1 MTDRMAAFDASPG
14 DGALSVF
21 RRFPLVTSGLARLRS
36 ALIVLCSGLLL
47 VSCQF
52 PVLDPSG
59 PIAAKEKQ
67 LILISTA
74 LMLLVVLPV
83 IILTLFF
90 VFWYRASNTRA
101 HAMPNWAHSNAIEA
115 VVWIVPLLIV
125 IALGWLAWT
134 TTHALDPY
142 KPLEETDKP
151 TLEIDVVAL
160 DWKWLFIY
168 PEQNIASV
176 NEVAFPIDRPVRFEI
191 TSDTV
196 MNSFFIPGLAGQ
208 MYAMAGM
215 RTQLSL
221 IANKPGSFGGLSA
234 NYSGAGFSGM
244 RFTALATSD
253 ADFEAWTRKV
263 AAAGQPLDKAAYAEL
278 AKKREN
284 SPVVYYAPGDPDL
297 LVNLIKKYRHT
308 PPPEPTGDTPA
319 EASQTPPAAHADH

>member
-1 MTDRMAAFDASPG
+1 MPVSQR
-14 DGALSVF
+14 LSF
-21 RRFPLVTSGLARLRS
+21 LTSRLAPLGS
-36 ALIVLCSGLLL
+36 ALIVLGTGLLL
-47 VSCQF
+47 AGCNSVI
-52 PVLDPSG
+52 LDPAG

-90 VFWYRASNTRA
+90 AIWYRVSNTRA
-101 HAMPNWAHSNAIEA
+101 HAMPNWAHSNAIEV
-115 VVWIVPLLIV
+115 VVWTVPALIV
-125 IALGWLAWT
+125 LALGWLAWT

-142 KPLEETDKP
+142 RPLEETGKP

-176 NEVAFPIDRPVRFEI
+176 NEVAFPIDRPVHFEI

-215 RTQLSL
+215 RTELSL
-221 IANKPGSFGGLSA
+221 IANRPGTFGGLSA

-253 ADFEAWTRKV
+253 EEFDAWTRKV
-263 AAAGQPLDKAAYAEL
+263 AAAGQPLDEAAYAEL

-284 SPVVYYAPGDPDL
+284 SPVVYYAPGDPNL

-308 PPPEPTGDTPA
+308 PPPEPTGDKGA
-319 EASQTPPAAHADH
+319 DQVSETPPAAHADH

>member
-1 MTDRMAAFDASPG
+1 MRP
-14 DGALSVF
+14 
-21 RRFPLVTSGLARLRS
+21 
-36 ALIVLCSGLLL
+36 ALIVLGTGLLL
-47 VSCQF
+47 AACSSVILE
-52 PVLDPSG
+52 PAG

-90 VFWYRASNTRA
+90 AIWYRASNTRA
-101 HAMPNWAHSNAIEA
+101 HAMPNWAHSNAIEV
-115 VVWIVPLLIV
+115 VVWTVPALIV
-125 IALGWLAWT
+125 LALGWLAWT

-142 KPLEETDKP
+142 RPLEETGKP

-176 NEVAFPIDRPVRFEI
+176 NEVAFPIDRPVHFEI

-215 RTQLSL
+215 RTELSL
-221 IANKPGSFGGLSA
+221 IANRPGTFGGLSA

-253 ADFEAWTRKV
+253 EEFDAWTRKV
-263 AAAGQPLDKAAYAEL
+263 AAAGRPLDETAYAEL
-278 AKKREN
+278 AKTREN
-284 SPVVYYAPGDPDL
+284 SPVVYYAPGDPNL

-308 PPPEPTGDTPA
+308 PPPEPTGDKGA
-319 EASQTPPAAHADH
+319 DQVSETPPAAHADH

>member
-1 MTDRMAAFDASPG
+1 MSYLKHRPGTGVASFSKRL
-14 DGALSVF
+14 A
-21 RRFPLVTSGLARLRS
+21 PLKSGLSRLHAALVLLGFTLLS
-36 ALIVLCSGLLL
+36 AGCRY
-47 VSCQF
+47 
-52 PVLDPSG
+52 PVLDPGG

-74 LMLLVVLPV
+74 LMMLVVMPV

-90 VFWYRASNTRA
+90 AFWYRASNTRA
-101 HAMPNWAHSNAIEA
+101 HAMPNWAHSNAIEV
-115 VVWIVPLLIV
+115 VVWTVPLLIV
-125 IALGWLAWT
+125 ITLGWLAWT

-142 KPLEETDKP
+142 RPLEENGKK

-160 DWKWLFIY
+160 DWKWLFVY

-176 NEVAFPIDRPVRFEI
+176 NEVAFPIDRPVHFEI

-215 RTQLSL
+215 RTELSL
-221 IANKPGSFGGLSA
+221 IASKPGTFGGLSA

-244 RFTALATSD
+244 RFNALATSED
-253 ADFEAWTRKV
+253 DFEAWTRKV
-263 AAAGQPLDKAAYAEL
+263 AAAGRPLDEAAYGEL

-284 SPVVYYAPGDPDL
+284 SPVVYYAPGNPGL
-297 LVNLIKKYRHT
+297 LMSLINKYRHT
-308 PPPEPTGDTPA
+308 PPPDGAGETPS
-319 EASQTPPAAHADH
+319 EQTSQTTPDQSGQVEH

>member
-1 MTDRMAAFDASPG
+1 MPVSQR
-14 DGALSVF
+14 LSF
-21 RRFPLVTSGLARLRS
+21 LTSRLARLRP
-36 ALIVLCSGLLL
+36 ALIVLGTGLLL
-47 VSCQF
+47 AACSSVILE
-52 PVLDPSG
+52 PAG

-90 VFWYRASNTRA
+90 AIWYRASNTRA
-101 HAMPNWAHSNAIEA
+101 HAMPNWAHSNAIEV
-115 VVWIVPLLIV
+115 VVWTVPALIV
-125 IALGWLAWT
+125 LALGWLAWT

-142 KPLEETDKP
+142 RPLEETGKP

-176 NEVAFPIDRPVRFEI
+176 NEVAFPIDRPVHFEI

-215 RTQLSL
+215 RTELSL
-221 IANKPGSFGGLSA
+221 IANRPGTFGGLSA

-253 ADFEAWTRKV
+253 EEFDAWTRKV
-263 AAAGQPLDKAAYAEL
+263 AAAGRPLDETAYAEL
-278 AKKREN
+278 AKTREN
-284 SPVVYYAPGDPDL
+284 SPVVYYAPGDPNL

-308 PPPEPTGDTPA
+308 PPPEPTGDKGA
-319 EASQTPPAAHADH
+319 DQVSETPPAAHADH